1 MIYSEVT
8 GRLGADSELKTSKS
22 GNQFVTMRV
31 ASNDFVGGENV
42 TTWIRVLWSGERAVK
57 MQEHLKKGSLVSVRG
72 TQRVSLYDTKNGEK
86 AIELCEKIET
96 TNDPYMFMGLMVS
109 QAFKKLEMRQKKAEQ
124 VIKILG
130 DTDMNMK
137 TSGVEPWN
145 LIKMSLLL
153 IANI

>member
-1 MIYSEVT
+1 MIYSEIT

-42 TTWIRVLWSGERAVK
+42 TTWVRVLWSGDRAVK

-86 AIELCEKIET
+86 AISFDIFADRVDFVGGGSGSTQSNESVT
-96 TNDPYMFMGLMVS
+96 
-109 QAFKKLEMRQKKAEQ
+109 
-124 VIKILG
+124 
-130 DTDMNMK
+130 DTGTLK
-137 TSGVEPWN
+137 PKVEATSVAAPQEVQNESVDDLPF
-145 LIKMSLLL
+145 
-153 IANI
+153 

>member
-1 MIYSEVT
+1 MIYSEIT

-42 TTWIRVLWSGERAVK
+42 TTWVRVLWSGERAVK

-86 AIELCEKIET
+86 AISFDIFADRVDFVGGGSGSTQSNESVT
-96 TNDPYMFMGLMVS
+96 
-109 QAFKKLEMRQKKAEQ
+109 
-124 VIKILG
+124 
-130 DTDMNMK
+130 DTGTLK
-137 TSGVEPWN
+137 PKVEAPSAAAPQEVQN
-145 LIKMSLLL
+145 ESVDDLPF
-153 IANI
+153 

>member
-86 AIELCEKIET
+86 AISFDIFADRVDFVGGGSGSTQSNESVT
-96 TNDPYMFMGLMVS
+96 
-109 QAFKKLEMRQKKAEQ
+109 
-124 VIKILG
+124 
-130 DTDMNMK
+130 DTGTLK
-137 TSGVEPWN
+137 PKVEAPSVAAPQEVQSTSADDLPF
-145 LIKMSLLL
+145 
-153 IANI
+153 